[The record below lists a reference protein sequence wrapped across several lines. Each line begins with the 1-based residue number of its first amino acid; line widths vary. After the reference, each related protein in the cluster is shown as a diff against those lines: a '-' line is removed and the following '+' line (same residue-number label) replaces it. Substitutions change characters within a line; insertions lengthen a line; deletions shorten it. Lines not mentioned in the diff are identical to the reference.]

1 MFFCVFLCFSTFS
14 YVFLRFS
21 ALFCVFLCL
30 LIVVSLFFCVFLRF
44 SMFRQYPGSG
54 SFGGRVWGARCI
66 FFVYSS
72 TTIWALFAK
81 QQGHQIASTIA
92 TCTRTDEEPC
102 IPGPLC
108 SCTDTA
114 LFGTLLPA
122 GSSDF
127 GGAPRANCLSKL
139 PRSHRHTRWPNLAEF
154 GDDANFRSD
163 PTFTRAS
170 PGLRS

>member
-1 MFFCVFLCFSTFS
+1 MVFLSFSVFSLFFCVFLCFSTFF
-14 YVFLRFS
+14 YVFS
-21 ALFCVFLCL
+21 MLFLAFLC
-30 LIVVSLFFCVFLRF
+30 F
-44 SMFRQYPGSG
+44 SVFRQYPSSG
-54 SFGGRVWGARCI
+54 SFGGQVWGPRCI

-81 QQGHQIASTIA
+81 QQGHQIASIIT

-114 LFGTLLPA
+114 LLGTLLPA

-127 GGAPRANCLSKL
+127 GGPPLANQCLETTDLVDPRYFSPANVKNRLESYFQMIEQKKA
-139 PRSHRHTRWPNLAEF
+139 HGETRTA
-154 GDDANFRSD
+154 A
-163 PTFTRAS
+163 
-170 PGLRS
+170 

>member
-1 MFFCVFLCFSTFS
+1 MFFSDFLGLSSLFLVFSTIFSLLFLVFLGFS
-14 YVFLRFS
+14 L
-21 ALFCVFLCL
+21 
-30 LIVVSLFFCVFLRF
+30 
-44 SMFRQYPGSG
+44 FRQYPGSG
-54 SFGGRVWGARCI
+54 SFGGRVWGPRCI

-81 QQGHQIASTIA
+81 QQGHQIASTIT

-102 IPGPLC
+102 IRGPLC

-127 GGAPRANCLSKL
+127 GGAPRANCMFKL
-139 PRSHRHTRWPNLAEF
+139 PRSRRPTRWPSSARF
-154 GDDANFRSD
+154 GDDVNFRSD